1 MYVCFKIYFRKISEE
16 YSQLK
21 KKQDSDMMMSLKTD
35 KEVTLKKLNNIT
47 IITLLTLYLF
57 QQKQAKRVHDPV
69 NIAAVSAF
77 KLIANR

>member
-1 MYVCFKIYFRKISEE
+1 MHVCFKIFCRKISEE
-16 YSQLK
+16 NSRLK
-21 KKQDSDMMMSLKTD
+21 KKQDA
-35 KEVTLKKLNNIT
+35 VTLKKLNNIT